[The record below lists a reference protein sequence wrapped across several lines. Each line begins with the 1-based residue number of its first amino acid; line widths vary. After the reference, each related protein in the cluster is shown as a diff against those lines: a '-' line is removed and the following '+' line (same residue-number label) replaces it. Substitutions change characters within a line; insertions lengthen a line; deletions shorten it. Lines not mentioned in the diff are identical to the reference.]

1 MSVVKKTVALHPI
14 MDRYVRKLQA
24 ILVDNGY
31 NASYSTALNY
41 MVLYQVFDVAY
52 GKNPRKVRELLA
64 RFLND
69 PKTINKIVREDLL
82 AEYLGEIR
90 KRIGERYIA

>member
-1 MSVVKKTVALHPI
+1 MHVVKKTVALHPV

-24 ILVDNGY
+24 ILIEKGY

-41 MVLYQVFDVAY
+41 MVLYQVFNVAY
-52 GKNPRKVRELLA
+52 GKNHRKVAELLA
-64 RFLND
+64 SFLDD
-69 PKTINKIVREDLL
+69 PKTINEIVREDLL
-82 AEYLGEIR
+82 AEYLEEIR